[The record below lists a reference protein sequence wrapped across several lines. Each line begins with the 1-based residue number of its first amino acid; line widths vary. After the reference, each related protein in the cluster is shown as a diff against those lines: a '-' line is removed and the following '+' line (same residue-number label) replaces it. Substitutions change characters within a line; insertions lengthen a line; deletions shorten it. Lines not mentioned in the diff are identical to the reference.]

1 MADPEFAFALCL
13 QEGKLQYML
22 PACRSVYPRLAALDP
37 LYDQLYEMLLPEENG
52 VFRYGPEFYEDFYDI
67 GDDMLAK
74 LME

>member
-1 MADPEFAFALCL
+1 
-13 QEGKLQYML
+13 ML
-22 PACRSVYPRLAALDP
+22 PACKSVYPRLAAHDP

-67 GDDMLAK
+67 SDDMLAK